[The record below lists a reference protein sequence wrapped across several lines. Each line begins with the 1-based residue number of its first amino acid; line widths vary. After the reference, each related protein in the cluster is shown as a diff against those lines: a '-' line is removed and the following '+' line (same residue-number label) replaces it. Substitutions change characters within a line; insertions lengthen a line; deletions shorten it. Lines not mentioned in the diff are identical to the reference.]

1 MGAKEGVIMI
11 KIILKP
17 TDYVFYKDGRIDY
30 SYSYND
36 QYSDGKYLN
45 SLSAEELLKEEQK
58 RWDIVQKS
66 PLPSNVSKHSLA
78 RDLALAKGYIVS
90 NANSTNNKSAE
101 MPEREF

>member
-1 MGAKEGVIMI
+1 MT

-30 SYSYND
+30 SYSYDD

-45 SLSAEELLKEEQK
+45 GLSAEELLKEEQK
-58 RWDIVQKS
+58 RWGVVQKF

-90 NANSTNNKSAE
+90 NANSKNNKSAE
-101 MPEREF
+101 ISQREF